1 MAVNR
6 LNVGATNQLL
16 AKASTGQSTNILELQ
31 NTAGTTVAGVDAN
44 GNGVG
49 GLAHPANFKNL
60 IINGA
65 MQVAQRNTSVASIT
79 TSNYYTVDRFAF
91 SPDSFGTWTM
101 SVENDAPTGSGFRK
115 SAKVLCTTADASP
128 AAGDTLLFSQGFE
141 GQNLQQIL
149 KGTSSA
155 KELTLSFW
163 VKANVT
169 GTYIAELFDTDNTR
183 QVSKSY
189 TISASGTWEK
199 KTITYP
205 ADTTGVLDN
214 DNARS
219 ILLSFWLGAGSNFT
233 SGTLNTS
240 WATSTSANRVVGQTN
255 LAAATNN
262 YWQITGVQLE
272 VGSVATDYEFKPYAQ
287 ELQECQRYF
296 YMHIDRISDRPI
308 ANGTYYS
315 TNDFR
320 TVLQLP
326 VFMRI
331 EPTISA
337 SSGTDYFRFYRA
349 NAGDSFNSLSVVIAS
364 NSTVELTNTTEVS
377 GTGGDAGFIRT
388 NNASTYLGFS
398 AEL

>member
-1 MAVNR
+1 
-6 LNVGATNQLL
+6 
-16 AKASTGQSTNILELQ
+16 LQ
-31 NTAGTTVAGVDAN
+31 NTAGVTVAGVDAS

-49 GLAHPANFKNL
+49 GLAHPPTFKNL
-60 IINGA
+60 ITNGA
-65 MQVAQRNTSVASIT
+65 MQVHQRGTSVTGIT
-79 TSNYYTVDRFAF
+79 SGDTVKTADRWNI
-91 SPDSFGTWTM
+91 SCDTIGTWTQ

-115 SAKVLCTTADASP
+115 SLKMLCTTADASP
-128 AAGDTLLFSQGFE
+128 SGSDNLIFSQKFE
-141 GQNLQQIL
+141 GQNLQQIA

-155 KELTLSFW
+155 KELTVSFW
-163 VKANVT
+163 VKSNVT
-169 GTYIAELFDTDNTR
+169 GTYILDLFDLDNTR
-183 QVSKSY
+183 QVSKAY
-189 TISASGTWEK
+189 TVSASGTWEK
-199 KTITYP
+199 KTITFP
-205 ADTTGVLDN
+205 ADTTGALDN
-214 DNARS
+214 DNA
-219 ILLSFWLGAGSNFT
+219 LSFAVNWWLGAGSTFT

-240 WATSTSANRVVGQTN
+240 WASNTSANRAVGQTN
-255 LAAATNN
+255 LAASTNN
-262 YWQITGVQLE
+262 YWQVTGVQLE
-272 VGSVATDYEFKPYAQ
+272 VGSTATEFEFKPYAQ